1 MGGNQ
6 VDLDKLDK
14 ICAEHREKY
23 GFKPVVVEDCAH
35 SFGAEYNGKKI
46 RCENDIPEWGFKF
59 HMNDINATIG
69 VYNFPYID
77 NLLKKNRANS
87 LYFDQ
92 HLKDIDGIK
101 LTKTIQNVILHIGF
115 IVFVYCMVKK
125 KNS

>member
-1 MGGNQ
+1 MKDVNYW
-6 VDLDKLDK
+6 DYRINRDKRNYK
-14 ICAEHREKY
+14 
-23 GFKPVVVEDCAH
+23 
-35 SFGAEYNGKKI
+35 GKDF
-46 RCENDIPEWGFKF
+46 RLENDILEYGYKF

-125 KNS
+125 KNSWIKWKPLI